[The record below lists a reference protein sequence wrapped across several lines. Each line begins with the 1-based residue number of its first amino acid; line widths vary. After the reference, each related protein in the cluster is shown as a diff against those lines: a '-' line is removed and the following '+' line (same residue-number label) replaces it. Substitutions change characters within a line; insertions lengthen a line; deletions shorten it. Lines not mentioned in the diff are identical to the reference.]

1 MSVLEVLVTSVAD
14 AERAEAG
21 GADRVLL
28 VGSALQDR
36 LSPEPALVAAVREAT
51 SIQLRVLLR
60 LRDGFST
67 DGGEAMRLTGLAS
80 TYRDRGADG
89 LALGFLNGLGG
100 IDLSVCQA
108 LLNSTDCP
116 WTFDRAFDQALDRDQ
131 AWAELVRAERL
142 DAVET
147 AGAARGLDQG
157 LDEIIERA
165 RHDERARQLTM
176 VGGDVATSHL
186 PWLLRAGVRQCH
198 VGPQVRHHGDCQ
210 APVDQEL
217 VRSWRT
223 LIDAEMAYLSRREMA

>member
-1 MSVLEVLVTSVAD
+1 MAVLEVLVTSVAD

-28 VGSALQDR
+28 VGSAAQDR

-51 SIQLRVLLR
+51 SLHLRVLLR
-60 LRDGFST
+60 LRDGYST

-100 IDLSVCQA
+100 IDLSVCHA
-108 LLNSTDCP
+108 LLGNTDCP

-131 AWAELVRAERL
+131 AWGELELAERL
-142 DAVET
+142 DSVET
-147 AGAARGLDQG
+147 AGSARGLDQG
-157 LDEIIERA
+157 LDEIVSRA
-165 RHDERARQLTM
+165 RGDEWVRQLTM
-176 VGGDVATSHL
+176 VGGDVAPSHL

-198 VGPQVRHHGDCQ
+198 VGAQVRPRGDLD
-210 APVDQEL
+210 APVDHEL
-217 VRSWRT
+217 VHSWRT
-223 LIDAEMAYLSRREMA
+223 LIDAEMAYLTQRETP